1 MKKLTNLALALFILL
16 TFTTDVL
23 QVIWVALAWVVI
35 SISAR
40 VHRWFGVIVAVV
52 IIVVKVAVMMD
63 GGGIGVNYEV
73 LM

>member
-1 MKKLTNLALALFILL
+1 MRYLLVLFILL

-40 VHRWFGVIVAVV
+40 VHRWFGVVVAVV
-52 IIVVKVAVMMD
+52 IVVVKVAVMMNRP
-63 GGGIGVNYEV
+63 VSNYQV
-73 LM
+73 FI

>member
-23 QVIWVALAWVVI
+23 QIIQIALAWVAI

-40 VHRWFGVIVAVV
+40 VHRWFGVVVAVV
-52 IIVVKVAVMMD
+52 IVVVKVAVMMNRP
-63 GGGIGVNYEV
+63 VSNYQV
-73 LM
+73 FI

>member
-23 QVIWVALAWVVI
+23 QVIQVALVWVAI

-40 VHRWFGVIVAVV
+40 VHRWFGVVVAVV
-52 IIVVKVAVMMD
+52 IVVAKVAVMMD
-63 GGGIGVNYEV
+63 GGVVNYEV